1 MTPKSF
7 EPGRTP
13 LPRGIAAPARRSLVQ
28 AGVETLEQVVQLGE
42 RRLAGMPGVCPRT
55 MAQLQEALEDHGL
68 ELPTG

>member
-13 LPRGIAAPARRSLVQ
+13 LPRGLAAPARRSFAQ

-42 RRLAGMPGVCPRT
+42 RRLAGMPGICPRT
-55 MAQLQEALEDHGL
+55 MAQLQEALDDNGL